1 MNIHFIN
8 KQNEQTNLKQ
18 YAFYL
23 SLNIFT
29 HGRNVNKIF
38 FTFFMII
45 YALFKIIYAFFTE
58 KTAKLLIDRKSNTF
72 YNKAFLRSVNIIF
85 YDQLAHLDELDLL
98 FGVNHSPFW

>member
-1 MNIHFIN
+1 
-8 KQNEQTNLKQ
+8 
-18 YAFYL
+18 
-23 SLNIFT
+23 
-29 HGRNVNKIF
+29 
-38 FTFFMII
+38 MII

-72 YNKAFLRSVNIIF
+72 YNKTFLRSVNIIF